1 MQKNILDLICK
12 DIYKQ
17 FPEVNGKKPK
27 VRPQGST
34 HHLLIFHGSA
44 ETADGHQ
51 IPRTVRVV
59 VDNDGE
65 ITKVTT
71 SR

>member
-1 MQKNILDLICK
+1 MQKELLDRICK

-27 VRPQGST
+27 VRPQGSS
-34 HHLLIFHGSA
+34 HDLLIFHGAA
-44 ETADGHQ
+44 ETADGCR
-51 IPRTVRVV
+51 IPRTVRDV
-59 VDNDGE
+59 VDNHGSV
-65 ITKVTT
+65 TKITT